1 MNPRHKGRVQAVPT
15 TRTSGRKAAGRK
27 HRRSARLT
35 CTSRTRDRAGKKKIH
50 SSPPF
55 SLDHTALGRLTCTQR
70 RQEGEGWGGE
80 GGGGESGECETRSL
94 RSTPEPKSSERRL
107 NLSGSWQQGHSA
119 AYSTAFDPSR
129 LQGIYPDGRL
139 ELRCNG
145 CVSEPGRAGPMGD
158 RVTVIGM
165 SDPAPSMAS
174 TLEAFRC

>member
-1 MNPRHKGRVQAVPT
+1 MGGVEKREPNGP
-15 TRTSGRKAAGRK
+15 
-27 HRRSARLT
+27 
-35 CTSRTRDRAGKKKIH
+35 C
-50 SSPPF
+50 PP
-55 SLDHTALGRLTCTQR
+55 H
-70 RQEGEGWGGE
+70 
-80 GGGGESGECETRSL
+80 
-94 RSTPEPKSSERRL
+94 PKSYEQRL

-139 ELRCNG
+139 ELACNG
-145 CVSEPGRAGPMGD
+145 CVSEPGQAGPMGD